1 MRLKRLREVMK
12 EKEIEA
18 LLITNPLNR
27 RYLSGFTGTA
37 GYLLISDKIAYLLTD
52 GRYIE
57 QAKKQ
62 ATQFEVISRPENV
75 LKTVADLLQ
84 QESIST
90 LAFESEHLTVAEH
103 QQLQQIVAPVKTKSV
118 RQLVEQ
124 LRIIKDEQEIDC
136 IKRAIRVVDE
146 VFVEILSE
154 IAPGMTEHQVAT
166 RMEYLMREKGASG
179 SSFDTIVA
187 SGIRSALPH
196 GVASEKILEDGD
208 LVTLDFGCYVDGYTS
223 DLTRTFVLGTPH
235 NKQREIYD
243 IVLESQQKTIA
254 SLRPGMTGS
263 EADQIARQ
271 VIEEAGYGEAF
282 AHGLGHGIG
291 LDIHE
296 EPSLRRSSEQV
307 LQPGMVVTV
316 EPGIY
321 LPGFGG
327 VRIEDDVLITKSGA
341 TVLTTATKE
350 WLTVKNGG

>member
-1 MRLKRLREVMK
+1 MRLKRLREVMR

-18 LLITNPLNR
+18 LLITDPLNR

-37 GYLLISDKIAYLLTD
+37 GYLLISETAAYLLTD
-52 GRYIE
+52 GRYVE

-62 ATQFEVISRPENV
+62 ATQFEVIFRQEKV
-75 LKTVADLLQ
+75 LETIADLLQ
-84 QESIST
+84 QESLSI
-90 LAFESEHLTVAEH
+90 LAFESEHLTVAAY
-103 QQLQQIVAPVKTKSV
+103 QQLQKAVAPVV
-118 RQLVEQ
+118 IQPVQQLVEE
-124 LRIIKDEQEIDC
+124 LRMVKDEQEIES
-136 IKRAIRVVDE
+136 IKRATRVVDE

-154 IAPGMTEHQVAT
+154 IAPGMTEHHVAA

-187 SGIRSALPH
+187 SGVRSALPH
-196 GVASEKILEDGD
+196 GVASEKQLADGD

-223 DLTRTFVLGTPH
+223 DLTRTFVLGTP
-235 NKQREIYD
+235 NAKQREIYD

-254 SLRPGMTGS
+254 ALRPGMKGH
-263 EADQIARQ
+263 EADQIARK
-271 VIEEAGYGEAF
+271 VIEQAGYGEAF

-291 LDIHE
+291 LNIHE

-327 VRIEDDVLITKSGA
+327 VRIEDDVLITDSGA

>member
-1 MRLKRLREVMK
+1 MRLKRLRQAMK

-37 GYLLISDKIAYLLTD
+37 GYLLISETAAYLLTD
-52 GRYIE
+52 GRYTE
-57 QAKKQ
+57 QAKNQ
-62 ATQFEVISRPENV
+62 ATQFEVISRSERV
-75 LKTVADLLQ
+75 LETVADLLQ
-84 QESIST
+84 QERVST
-90 LAFESEHLTVAEH
+90 LGFESDHLTVAEY
-103 QQLQQIVAPVKTKSV
+103 QQLKTAIAPVATKHV
-118 RQLVEQ
+118 RQLVEE
-124 LRIIKDEQEIDC
+124 LRMIKDEQEIEC

-146 VFVEILSE
+146 VFVELLAE
-154 IAPGMTEHQVAT
+154 IAPGMTEHHVAT

-187 SGIRSALPH
+187 SGVRSALPH
-196 GVASEKILEDGD
+196 GVASEKMLANGE

-223 DLTRTFVLGTPH
+223 DLTRTFVLGTSH
-235 NKQREIYD
+235 AKQREIYD

-254 SLRPGMTGS
+254 ALRPGMTGR
-263 EADQIARQ
+263 EADQIARR

-307 LQPGMVVTV
+307 LQPGMVVTI

-327 VRIEDDVLITKSGA
+327 VRIEDDVLITNSGA

-350 WLTVKNGG
+350 WLTMKNGG